1 MGSKTDKKLT
11 HVKVE
16 FATAAATKRA
26 AERDKMSQQVDPKDE
41 RIGDRARGNEANKAR
56 AKEGKGRV
64 GWNEVC
70 GWGGGEGEVGDDGV
84 WRSRWVAASADKR
97 TLDEVEQRLM
107 TAGHAL
113 SLESQAK

>member
-70 GWGGGEGEVGDDGV
+70 GWGGEKG
-84 WRSRWVAASADKR
+84 RWVMMGCGDR
-97 TLDEVEQRLM
+97 DGLLLQPTRGRLM
-107 TAGHAL
+107 KWNRG
-113 SLESQAK
+113 